1 MSLGCDKRDVLMPYL
16 IHAPPAELEVI
27 DISRVEIEEAKKL
40 YESHASFH
48 VMDAHELEFPSS
60 SVDVVVGR
68 SVLHHLDFV
77 VAMREIRR
85 VLKPGGKA
93 IFIEPLGDNPAS
105 KVFRWLTPKARTRDE
120 APLSAKQIQYANS
133 LLGKHEHYF
142 FNFWSTPIGM
152 ASSIL
157 FSNPDNFWTR
167 SAHRLDTVICKTSL
181 KYWMRAAVLVWTR
194 EVPVA

>member
-1 MSLGCDKRDVLMPYL
+1 MPYL
-16 IHAPPAELEVI
+16 IQARPVELEVI

-68 SVLHHLDFV
+68 AILHHLDFG
-77 VAMREIRR
+77 VALKEIRR
-85 VLKPGGKA
+85 VLRPGGKA

-120 APLSAKQIQYANS
+120 VPLSGKQIAYANS
-133 LLGKHEHYF
+133 LFGKHEHYF

-152 ASSIL
+152 VSSL
-157 FSNPDNFWTR
+157 LCSHPDNFWTR
-167 SAHRLDTVICKTSL
+167 SAHRLDTMICRTPW
-181 KYWMRAAVLVWTR
+181 KYWMRAVVLVWTR